1 MLRNTRLL
9 LAVGFGGLLLL
20 MAYAGLDS
28 VRVLRSIQSRND
40 EIRREFLARNR
51 LLNQIRSDLYL
62 SGTYMRDYLLE
73 PDAGNADAHKSSLD
87 KDRAEMEAALA
98 AYARQLSKSEVEPYG
113 VLTRELQDYWRVLE
127 PALRWDAVE
136 RRTRSYAFL
145 RDEVLP
151 RRMAMISIADQ
162 IARVNEQQ
170 LNNDNL
176 QVESMFS
183 QFRFRLSGT
192 VIATLGLGLLL
203 AALSMFKILRL
214 ERESEEARQDLKEL
228 SARLVQAQEK
238 ERRAIS
244 RELHDEVGQSLS
256 ALLVGLSNLSA
267 AVPASAAAEMQA
279 HVAGIRDLAQNCV
292 RVVRNIALLLRPS
305 MLDDLGLAPALE
317 WQAREVSRNYGMRVN
332 VASEGVSDSLPE
344 EHKTC
349 IYRIVQEALHNC
361 VRHSGASTARITVKQ
376 DAAGVSVLVQDDG
389 RGFQPGIE
397 RGLGLVGIEERVTN
411 LGGTFRIDSHPGR
424 GTLLAITL
432 PFARAN
438 SHEYDQNP
446 VS

>member
-1 MLRNTRLL
+1 
-9 LAVGFGGLLLL
+9 
-20 MAYAGLDS
+20 MAYAGIDA
-28 VRVLRSIQSRND
+28 VRVLRSIQRRN
-40 EIRREFLARNR
+40 EELRSEFLVRNR
-51 LLNQIRSDLYL
+51 VLNQIRSDLYL

-73 PDAGNADAHKSSLD
+73 PEASMADSHKASLD
-87 KDRAEMEAALA
+87 KNRSDMEAALE
-98 AYARQLSKSEVEPYG
+98 AYAQRLAPSEVETYG
-113 VLTRELQDYWRVLE
+113 VLTRELKDYWRVLE
-127 PALRWDAVE
+127 PALRWDAIE

-151 RRMAMISIADQ
+151 RRMAMVAIADQ
-162 IARVNEQQ
+162 IALVNERQ
-170 LNNDNL
+170 LNSDNR
-176 QVESMFS
+176 QVEALFS
-183 QFRFRLSGT
+183 QFRIRLSET
-192 VIATLGLGLLL
+192 LIATLGLGLLL
-203 AALSMFKILRL
+203 AALSMVRILRL
-214 ERESEEARQDLKEL
+214 ERESEETRRELKEL
-228 SARLVQAQEK
+228 SARLVQAQEN

-267 AVPASAAAEMQA
+267 AVPPSAADEMQA
-279 HVAGIRDLAQNCV
+279 HIAGIRDLAQNCV

-317 WQAREVSRNYGMRVN
+317 WQAREVSRNYGIRVN
-332 VASEGVSDSLPE
+332 VAADGVSDHLSE

-361 VRHSGASTARITVKQ
+361 VRHSGATAVRITVKQ
-376 DAAGVSVLVQDDG
+376 DTDGVSVLIQDDG
-389 RGFQPGIE
+389 HGFRPETE

-411 LGGTFRIDSHPGR
+411 LGGTFRIESHLGR

-432 PFARAN
+432 PY
-438 SHEYDQNP
+438 EYDKNP